1 MYGSGINTLNVYLYN
16 STALGIPIWTHF
28 GNQGNTW
35 YHTKIDIQGYST
47 YHIMF
52 EGVRGNGIMG
62 DIAVDDISVLEGS
75 CPACHDKVDLVYL
88 VDSSGSVGSINFN
101 KEKEFINNSLSQ
113 FVIGHNDALVGVVT
127 FSTVPREQFKLN
139 AFLDKAALKYAIT
152 KIPYLTGNTH
162 TAEAINFVNNHMFI
176 PSAGDRP
183 DAQNV
188 LVVLTDGQSGDHA
201 KTLQE
206 ANRLKQRTTVIIAV
220 GIGSGASKSE
230 LNGLVS
236 DPSYVFFVNDF
247 DALKQ
252 IHDTVHSVACNL
264 GTCADAIPDCNRF
277 GPNACTAFKG
287 WATINC
293 AHYCGFCH
301 ANTATTHRPPPVT
314 TILKTLPPPTTTT
327 ATTTSSC
334 VDVIPN
340 CKQYGPTVCLGT
352 YKPWASRN
360 CAYYCKLCYALTA
373 VVPIV
378 GK

>member
-1 MYGSGINTLNVYLYN
+1 M
-16 STALGIPIWTHF
+16 
-28 GNQGNTW
+28 
-35 YHTKIDIQGYST
+35 
-47 YHIMF
+47 
-52 EGVRGNGIMG
+52 
-62 DIAVDDISVLEGS
+62 
-75 CPACHDKVDLVYL
+75 
-88 VDSSGSVGSINFN
+88 
-101 KEKEFINNSLSQ
+101 
-113 FVIGHNDALVGVVT
+113 GVVT

-264 GTCADAIPDCNRF
+264 GKHNFTYF
-277 GPNACTAFKG
+277 F
-287 WATINC
+287 
-293 AHYCGFCH
+293 
-301 ANTATTHRPPPVT
+301 
-314 TILKTLPPPTTTT
+314 
-327 ATTTSSC
+327 SS
-334 VDVIPN
+334 D
-340 CKQYGPTVCLGT
+340 
-352 YKPWASRN
+352 
-360 CAYYCKLCYALTA
+360 
-373 VVPIV
+373 
-378 GK
+378 

>member
-1 MYGSGINTLNVYLYN
+1 MMNLLSLILLTFFVCDFKF
-16 STALGIPIWTHF
+16 I
-28 GNQGNTW
+28 
-35 YHTKIDIQGYST
+35 
-47 YHIMF
+47 
-52 EGVRGNGIMG
+52 E
-62 DIAVDDISVLEGS
+62 
-75 CPACHDKVDLVYL
+75 CACHDKVDLVYL